1 MLSGPL
7 AKMAA
12 GTHETKT
19 QPVLLGR
26 YSPRRGRNVSIFTQ
40 DPVSE
45 ALPVFCFVLFLIS
58 IGSYAL
64 PSARVRGGTRC
75 RLSSAADQTLP
86 GIPAASR
93 LASPHRGAGPAR
105 TPPGCPPARPPALGA
120 PAPAQPHSPRRRA
133 RARPRSP
140 PAAPRPTAN
149 PRRPSRRSTREG
161 AGGSTGRAQP
171 QGTGSRP
178 QQTWRWQ
185 QR

>member
-93 LASPHRGAGPAR
+93 LASPRGGPGPHPAGL
-105 TPPGCPPARPPALGA
+105 PARPLSAPPRPLSLTRPGGERERGLGA
-120 PAPAQPHSPRRRA
+120 HLQRPVPQQTRGGPADALPGRVPAVA
-133 RARPRSP
+133 RGG
-140 PAAPRPTAN
+140 
-149 PRRPSRRSTREG
+149 PSRRGRAAALSRHG
-161 AGGSTGRAQP
+161 AGSSAEGRP
-171 QGTGSRP
+171 
-178 QQTWRWQ
+178 
-185 QR
+185 

>member
-26 YSPRRGRNVSIFTQ
+26 YSPRRGRNLSIFTQ

-93 LASPHRGAGPAR
+93 LASPRGGPGPHPAGL
-105 TPPGCPPARPPALGA
+105 PARPPARSRRPRARSASLA
-120 PAPAQPHSPRRRA
+120 PAESESAASEPTCSAPSHSK
-133 RARPRSP
+133 
-140 PAAPRPTAN
+140 PAAA
-149 PRRPSRRSTREG
+149 
-161 AGGSTGRAQP
+161 
-171 QGTGSRP
+171 
-178 QQTWRWQ
+178 QQTLYPGGCR
-185 QR
+185 R

>member
-19 QPVLLGR
+19 QPVLFGR

-45 ALPVFCFVLFLIS
+45 ALPVFCFVFNFNRQLRSSLRQGQRRNS
-58 IGSYAL
+58 VPALLSRGSNLAGHPGGVSPRL
-64 PSARVRGGTRC
+64 TAGRAR
-75 RLSSAADQTLP
+75 
-86 GIPAASR
+86 PAPRRA
-93 LASPHRGAGPAR
+93 
-105 TPPGCPPARPPALGA
+105 ARPPALGA